1 MDRAQRREKAIDQC
15 DQSIRILRYVLTL
28 LESPLIGLSQGTR
41 LEHLEER
48 LTVASVLVDAA
59 LHTCADAA
67 HDPDCKE
74 VDDA

>member
-1 MDRAQRREKAIDQC
+1 MDRTQRREQAIDQC
-15 DQSIRILRYVLTL
+15 DQAIRILRYVLTL

-48 LTVASVLVDAA
+48 LTVASALAEAA

-74 VDDA
+74 VAR

>member
-15 DQSIRILRYVLTL
+15 ERAIRTLRYVLTL
-28 LESPLIGLSQGTR
+28 LEHPLIGLSQGTR

-48 LTVASVLVDAA
+48 LTVASALVDAA

-67 HDPDCKE
+67 HDPDCQE
-74 VDDA
+74 VSDA